1 MSKACLI
8 FSDGSIYEGT
18 RFGADRDA
26 VCEVVFATGS
36 TGYVELL
43 TDPSFCGQAVTLT
56 HPIVG
61 NYGVFEDVSESE
73 RLWVGALIIRDLTE
87 VEGDERGA
95 EDFDAYLKRNGVPGL
110 YGVDTREIVLK
121 IREEGTKVGAILSG
135 EAKNVDM
142 DAAMEMIKAYDAR
155 HLVPE
160 VSPKEVTVYPAWH
173 QGWDENKINSA
184 RQTNKRSDIA
194 LPQTE
199 SLEEKLYKVAFL
211 DFGAKKNIIWNLTM
225 RGCEVLAFPW
235 DTDADTILGQKPD
248 GIFLSN
254 GPGNPEHCGQAI
266 EEIKKLIE
274 TGIPVMG
281 ICLGHQLI
289 SLALGAK
296 THKLKYG
303 HRGANHPVKELE
315 SNRIYIT
322 SQNHSFVVEED
333 SLPSERCVVS
343 HVNVND
349 GTVEGQRARGASA
362 FSVQYHPEGAPGPHD
377 PAPLFQ
383 RFRDLMARG
392 SATRV
397 SREASGGPT

>member
-87 VEGDERGA
+87 VQGDERGA
-95 EDFDAYLKRNGVPGL
+95 EDFDTYLKRNDVPGL

-135 EAKNVDM
+135 GAKEVDM
-142 DAAMEMIKAYDAR
+142 DAAMAMIRAYDAR

-160 VSPKEVTVYPAWH
+160 VSPREVIVYPAWR
-173 QGWDENKINSA
+173 QGWDEKKISDA
-184 RQTNKRSDIA
+184 RIMSKKSDIE
-194 LPQTE
+194 LPKTE
-199 SLEEKLYKVAFL
+199 GLKEKLFKVAFL

-225 RGCEVLAFPW
+225 RGCEVVAFPW
-235 DTDADTILGQKPD
+235 DTDANKIFEQKPD

-254 GPGNPEHCGQAI
+254 GPGNPQHCGSAI
-266 EEIKKLIE
+266 EQVKILIE
-274 TGIPVMG
+274 SGIPIMG

-303 HRGANHPVKELE
+303 HRGANHPVKELD

-322 SQNHSFVVEED
+322 SQNHGFVVEDD
-333 SLPSERCVVS
+333 SLPANRCVVS

-349 GTVEGQRARGASA
+349 GTVEGIKMTDKPV
-362 FSVQYHPEGAPGPHD
+362 FTVQYHPEGAPGPQD
-377 PAPLFQ
+377 NNYLFD
-383 RFRDLMARG
+383 RFIALMRDSKDRG
-392 SATRV
+392 
-397 SREASGGPT
+397 